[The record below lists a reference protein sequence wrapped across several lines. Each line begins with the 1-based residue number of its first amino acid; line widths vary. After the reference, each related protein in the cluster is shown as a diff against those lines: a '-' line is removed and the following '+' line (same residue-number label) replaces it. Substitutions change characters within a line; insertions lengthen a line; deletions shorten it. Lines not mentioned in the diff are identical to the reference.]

1 MSQTT
6 HLIAYDGVHVF
17 NDLRVYVNAT
27 YPDMELTRSWN
38 LHPCEDGGLLVTGY
52 CYEWRIGVVG
62 GDAMQQWLWLWRV
75 DADGKVRWQHK
86 LDVKALLQPR
96 PRPCFWHD

>member
-38 LHPCEDGGLLVTGY
+38 LTTTMLL
-52 CYEWRIGVVG
+52 
-62 GDAMQQWLWLWRV
+62 A
-75 DADGKVRWQHK
+75 
-86 LDVKALLQPR
+86 
-96 PRPCFWHD
+96 